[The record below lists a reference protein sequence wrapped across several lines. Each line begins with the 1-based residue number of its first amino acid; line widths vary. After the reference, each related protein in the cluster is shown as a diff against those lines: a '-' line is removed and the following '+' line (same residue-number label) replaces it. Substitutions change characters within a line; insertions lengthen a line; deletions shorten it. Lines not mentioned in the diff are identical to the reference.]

1 MSSKKLL
8 HFIVGML
15 LLPVLTFAQNTTG
28 SLTGSVKADNG
39 EVLVGATVSVLHV
52 PTGTV
57 YKVQS
62 RKSGAFDIS
71 NMQPGGPYTIS
82 VSYVNYQTEKR
93 EDIYINLGD
102 ASRVDVVLS
111 TKVAKLADV
120 TVRGTRN
127 ASDLSVRGGTQTT
140 IGRDKIEN
148 LPTVGRN
155 IQDFLRFTPS
165 VKLLGG
171 TGGLTGISIAGQNNR
186 FNSFYID
193 GAVNNDQFGL
203 SASGT
208 NGGQTAVGPISM
220 DAIDQIQVMVSPF
233 DASIGNFTGGGINAT
248 TKGGTNTTSGT
259 VYNFTQNQNL
269 TGKTPNG
276 DKALATKLN
285 PFSAKTM
292 GASVGGAIVKN
303 KLFFFVNYESIE
315 SNRPQPFDLAGYRG
329 ISTKADIDAL
339 VTSVKSKYGYDMGSY
354 ADNPETISSKRLATK
369 LDWNIN
375 ANNRLSVSYRHTE
388 SQNYNTSASSS
399 TRVNFY
405 NNGVLYP
412 NKTNSLSAELRTTF
426 KNGITN
432 KMLFTVTDVTD
443 DRSQIGAAFPRVII
457 NDGSSSNQITFG
469 SENFS
474 AANLLKQTNKNFL
487 DYIKF
492 NINKHSLT
500 LGIDYELSKSYN
512 VFIRD
517 NFGTYTY
524 NALSD
529 FLNDKAPFQY
539 ARSFS
544 LLDNAYGDNT
554 KAAASF
560 YTGRGSAFIND
571 EVRVNDNL
579 TINYGIRGDY
589 TKFLSTPFQDDYFNN
604 NAIPTIQLFNY
615 DLAGARSGQISDPKL
630 SISPRFGFTY
640 KVPTERITIRGGI
653 GMFTGRIPLVWPGG
667 VFNNT
672 GGSVG
677 GVSLF
682 SPTFATTLASMKF
695 RPNPTQQYTANELG
709 ISTAFAK
716 GQVDLIAKDFRLP
729 KLLRAS
735 LAVDKKFDNNWS
747 VTVEGSVSKN
757 INEIYY
763 SRIDIQNPIG
773 NMVGPDNRNIYNNG
787 VRMNF
792 PAYGGL
798 PAGNPYTGVYLLK
811 NQPKNS
817 QKGFAANFTASVD
830 KSWADGFSFNAF
842 YTYGTAFVTHEPTS
856 SQNNSQWRFMETVN
870 GRNFVNRSRSDFD
883 LGHRFSMFAAKKF
896 TYLKGNMAT
905 TVSVVYNGQSGN
917 AFSYVYSNGPVRDN
931 GATESNDLLFIPTK
945 NQLTAMTFVTQSGFS
960 LSQDAQ
966 KAAFE
971 AYINQDSYLSK
982 RRGQYA
988 ERNGARLPFQNIVDL
1003 KVMQDFFVKVSG
1015 KKYQFQLTYDI
1026 FNFTNMLNRVWG
1038 RTYFL
1043 SNDQFGL
1050 VRYANPTS
1058 GAPSLLPTYSFNPV
1072 NNNTPWGISSSTA
1085 PSYSA
1090 RWVSQLGLRFKF

>member
-8 HFIVGML
+8 HFIVAML

-39 EVLVGATVSVLHV
+39 EILVGATVTVLHV
-52 PTGTV
+52 PTGTE
-57 YKVQS
+57 YKVQT
-62 RKSGAFDIS
+62 RKTGAFDIS

-82 VSYVNYQTEKR
+82 VSYVNYQTEKK

-102 ASRVDVVLS
+102 AARVDVVLYN
-111 TKVAKLADV
+111 KAAKLADV

-127 ASDLSVRGGTQTT
+127 ASDIAVRGGTQTT

-155 IQDFLRFTPS
+155 IQDYLRFTPS
-165 VKLLGG
+165 VKLIGG

-220 DAIDQIQVMVSPF
+220 DAVDQIQVMVSPF

-248 TKGGTNTTSGT
+248 TKGGTNNLSGT

-285 PFSAKTM
+285 PFSAITK

-315 SNRPQPFDLAGYRG
+315 SNRPQPFDIAGYKG
-329 ISTKADIDAL
+329 PSTKTVIDDL
-339 VTSVKSKYGYDMGSY
+339 VATVKTKYGYDMGGY

-375 ANNRLSVSYRHTE
+375 ANHRLSFSYRHSE
-388 SQNYNTSASSS
+388 AKDYNTSASSS

-412 NKTNSLSAELRTTF
+412 NKTNSISAELRSTF
-426 KNGITN
+426 KNGISN
-432 KMLFTVTDVTD
+432 KMLLTLTDVTD

-457 NDGSSSNQITFG
+457 YDGSSSNQITFG

-474 AANLLKQTNKNFL
+474 AANLLKQKNKNFL

-492 NINKHSLT
+492 NVNKHSVT

-524 NALSD
+524 NSLPD
-529 FLNDKAPFQY
+529 FLNDKAPLFY
-539 ARSFS
+539 SRSFS
-544 LLDNAYGDNT
+544 LLDNTYGDNT

-571 EVRVNDNL
+571 EVRVTDNL
-579 TINYGIRGDY
+579 TINYGVRGDY
-589 TKFLSTPFQDDYFNN
+589 SKFLSTPFQDDYFNN
-604 NAIPTIQLFNY
+604 NAIPTFQLYNY

-630 SISPRFGFTY
+630 SISPRLGFTY
-640 KVPTERITIRGGI
+640 KMPADRITIRGGI
-653 GMFTGRIPLVWPGG
+653 GLFTGRVPLVWPGG
-667 VFNNT
+667 VYNNT

-677 GVSLF
+677 GVSL
-682 SPTFATTLASMKF
+682 SSTSSAAALATIKF
-695 RPNPTQQYTANELG
+695 RPSPTQQYTAGDLG
-709 ISTAFAK
+709 INTAFAK

-747 VTVEGSVSKN
+747 VTFEGSVSKN

-763 SRIDIQNPIG
+763 QRVDILPPVG
-773 NMVGPDNRNIYNNG
+773 NLVGPDNRNIYNAG
-787 VRMNF
+787 SQIVL
-792 PAYGGL
+792 PAYGGFA
-798 PAGNPYTGVYLLK
+798 AGKPYTGVYVMK
-811 NQPKNS
+811 NQPYNS
-817 QKGFAANFTASVD
+817 KKGFAANFTASVD
-830 KSWADGFSFNAF
+830 KAWADGFSFNAF
-842 YTYGTAFVTHEPTS
+842 YTYGTAFVTNEPTS
-856 SQNNSQWRFMETVN
+856 SQNNSQWRYMETVN
-870 GRNFVNRSRSDFD
+870 GRNYVNRSRSDFD
-883 LGHRFSMFAAKKF
+883 LGHRVSMFAAKKF
-896 TYLKGNMAT
+896 TYLKGAMAT
-905 TVSVVYNGQSGN
+905 TVSVVYNGQSGS
-917 AFSYVYSNGPVRDN
+917 AFSYVYSNGPVRDQ
-931 GATESNDLLFIPTK
+931 GATETNDLLFIPTK
-945 NQLTAMTFVTQSGFS
+945 DQLTAMTFITQTGYS
-960 LSQDAQ
+960 LSGDAQ

-971 AYINQDSYLSK
+971 AYISQDNYLSK
-982 RRGQYA
+982 HRGQYA
-988 ERNGARLPFQNIVDL
+988 ERNGGRLPFQNVVDL

-1050 VRYANPTS
+1050 VRYASATNSVT
-1058 GAPSLLPTYSFNPV
+1058 PTYSFNPV